1 VEYNLK
7 DGKVKLENWI
17 DPLLNITGFKI
28 AEDRDSG
35 GWGKD
40 GEKCHRKEDQIITW
54 GSPTATFRWDDVLVD
69 FRNLSVREIQP
80 PVISD
85 LISNVKSNNNHFLLK

>member
-1 VEYNLK
+1 MVQ
-7 DGKVKLENWI
+7 
-17 DPLLNITGFKI
+17 I

-40 GEKCHRKEDQIITW
+40 GEKCDGKEDQIITW

-69 FRNLSVREIQP
+69 FRNLSVREIQL

>member
-1 VEYNLK
+1 MIVE
-7 DGKVKLENWI
+7 
-17 DPLLNITGFKI
+17 
-28 AEDRDSG
+28 
-35 GWGKD
+35 D
-40 GEKCHRKEDQIITW
+40 GEKMEKNVMGKRDQIITW

-80 PVISD
+80 PLISD